1 MKRFDGRGSGEDP
14 EAAAGSV
21 DEDVDG
27 RGDEGVDDRIGRG
40 MEGSEDDAMGRGA
53 ALDVAGVA
61 FLVAANFF
69 V

>member
-1 MKRFDGRGSGEDP
+1 MSFGV
-14 EAAAGSV
+14 V

-27 RGDEGVDDRIGRG
+27 RGDEGVDDLIGRG
-40 MEGSEDDAMGRGA
+40 MVGSDDDAMGRGA
-53 ALDVAGVA
+53 ALDVAGAA

>member
-40 MEGSEDDAMGRGA
+40 MEGLEDDAMGRGA
-53 ALDVAGVA
+53 ALGVAGAA
-61 FLVAANFF
+61 FLVAANFL

>member
-1 MKRFDGRGSGEDP
+1 MSFGV
-14 EAAAGSV
+14 V

-27 RGDEGVDDRIGRG
+27 RGDEGVDDLIGRG
-40 MEGSEDDAMGRGA
+40 MEGSDDDAMGRGA
-53 ALDVAGVA
+53 ALDVAGAA